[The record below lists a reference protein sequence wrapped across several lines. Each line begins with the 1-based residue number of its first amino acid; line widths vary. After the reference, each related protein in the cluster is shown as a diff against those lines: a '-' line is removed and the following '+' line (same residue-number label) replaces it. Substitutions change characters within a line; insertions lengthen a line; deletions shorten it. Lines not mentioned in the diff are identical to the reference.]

1 MSVIYMGQ
9 IMAECDCQHHACE
22 IRGYCM
28 AEKIEELGAKRD
40 EVERR
45 RVKWMNKSDELQT
58 KLSKAV
64 EALKYTDDGANHG
77 AMTTTYSEHALRYIL
92 RNIRDRARVML
103 EEIKG
108 ET

>member
-1 MSVIYMGQ
+1 
-9 IMAECDCQHHACE
+9 
-22 IRGYCM
+22 M